1 MYSFIQTT
9 ECSKNILI
17 YRYESGLTA
26 NRKWTMLKT
35 FFYLLQNF
43 IFNNQMIYLT
53 DNARNKMG

>member
-17 YRYESGLTA
+17 YWYESGLTS
-26 NRKWTMLKT
+26 NRKWSMLNT